1 MVDRRL
7 GEQWGKSERPLRQ
20 RWSEQVAEGWVVG
33 DGRGGRGCK
42 TEG

>member
-7 GEQWGKSERPLRQ
+7 GEQWGKRERPLRQ
-20 RWSEQVAEGWVVG
+20 SWSGQVAEGWVVG
-33 DGRGGRGCK
+33 DGREGRGYK